1 MIFCRLYNKPD
12 ILLQKTPT
20 PYIRQQQVFINMQQV
35 EKHRPLGVTLIA
47 ALTII
52 AGIVFLASG
61 ITAVTVAPFLSGTQ
75 TFLVGLSAGAGA
87 AFLALGIAYF
97 VMAYGLLKGKRW
109 AWTVTLVLSSIGI
122 ALGFVSIVT
131 GHIGAVLSVIINAV
145 ILYYIYRPNVKS
157 FFGKT
162 ATVPMTR

>member
-1 MIFCRLYNKPD
+1 
-12 ILLQKTPT
+12 
-20 PYIRQQQVFINMQQV
+20 MQQV
-35 EKHRPLGVTLIA
+35 EKHRPLGVTLIS

-75 TFLVGLSAGAGA
+75 TFLVGLSAGACA

>member
-1 MIFCRLYNKPD
+1 
-12 ILLQKTPT
+12 
-20 PYIRQQQVFINMQQV
+20 MQQV

-97 VMAYGLLKGKRW
+97 VMAYGLSKGKGW
-109 AWTVTLVLSSIGI
+109 AWTITVVLSCIGI

-131 GHIGAVLSVIINAV
+131 GNVGAIFNVIINAL
-145 ILYYIYRPNVKS
+145 ILYYINRRHVKS

-162 ATVPMTR
+162 ATAAPTASMTR

>member
-1 MIFCRLYNKPD
+1 ME
-12 ILLQKTPT
+12 
-20 PYIRQQQVFINMQQV
+20 QV
-35 EKHRPLGVTLIA
+35 EKHRPFGVTLIA
-47 ALTII
+47 VLTII
-52 AGIVFLASG
+52 GGIAFLASG

-75 TFLVGLSAGAGA
+75 TLLVGLSAGAGA

-109 AWTVTLVLSSIGI
+109 ARTITLVLSSIGI

-131 GHIGAVLSVIINAV
+131 GHIGAVFGIIINAV
-145 ILYYIYRPNVKS
+145 IVYYIYRPKVKS

-162 ATVPMTR
+162 ATVSMTR